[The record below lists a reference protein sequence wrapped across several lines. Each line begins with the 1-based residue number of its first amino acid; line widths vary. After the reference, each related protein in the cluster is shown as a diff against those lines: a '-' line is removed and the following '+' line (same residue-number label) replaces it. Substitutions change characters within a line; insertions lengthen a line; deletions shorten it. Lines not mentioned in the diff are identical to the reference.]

1 MLTTFKKDTLTGY
14 HECVESDRYGDW
26 SLFENVSGIDLV
38 KIKYLL
44 QETQILNHEDIAWK
58 GMDLPEEMVTNE
70 CICCDGLR
78 YLECNI
84 KYPCIVLNNAVNP
97 HNKKYRLID
106 GKHRMAKM
114 RRLGMMSSKFFVLEL
129 NNLPTE
135 SFINR

>member
-1 MLTTFKKDTLTGY
+1 MLTTFKQDILTGY
-14 HECVESDRYGDW
+14 HDCVKDNYYGDW
-26 SLFENVSGIDLV
+26 RLFENIGSIDLN

-58 GMDLPEEMVTNE
+58 GMCLPEEMVTNE

-78 YLECNI
+78 YLECDI

-106 GKHRMAKM
+106 GKHRIAKM
-114 RRLGMMSSKFFVLEL
+114 RQLGITSSKFYVLEL
-129 NNLPTE
+129 NNLPNV
-135 SFINR
+135 SFI

>member
-1 MLTTFKKDTLTGY
+1 MLTTFKKDVLTGY
-14 HECVESDRYGDW
+14 HDCVKSNYYGDW
-26 SLFENVSGIDLV
+26 RLFENVNHIDLER
-38 KIKYLL
+38 IKYLL
-44 QETQILNHEDIAWK
+44 TETQTLNHEDIAWK

-84 KYPCIVLNNAVNP
+84 KYPCIVLNNAVNT

-114 RRLGMMSSKFFVLEL
+114 RKQGITSSKFYVLEL
-129 NNLPTE
+129 NNLPNV
-135 SFINR
+135 SFI

>member
-26 SLFENVSGIDLV
+26 RLFENVSGIDLE
-38 KIKYLL
+38 KIRYLL
-44 QETQILNHEDIAWK
+44 TETKILNHEDIAWK
-58 GMDLPEEMVTNE
+58 GMYLPEEMVTEE
-70 CICCDGLR
+70 CICCGGLN
-78 YLECNI
+78 YLECDINF
-84 KYPCIVLNNAVNP
+84 PCIVLNNAVNP

-114 RRLGMMSSKFFVLEL
+114 RRLGMTSSKFFVLEL
-129 NNLPTE
+129 NNLPTV

>member
-1 MLTTFKKDTLTGY
+1 MLTTFNKDTLTGY
-14 HECVESDRYGDW
+14 HDCIKNDRYGDW
-26 SLFENVSGIDLV
+26 RLFENISAIDLE
-38 KIKYLL
+38 KIRYLL
-44 QETQILNHEDIAWK
+44 TETQTLNHEDIAWK

-78 YLECNI
+78 YLECDI

-114 RRLGMMSSKFFVLEL
+114 RQLGITSSKFYVLEL
-129 NNLPTE
+129 NNLPNV
-135 SFINR
+135 SFI

>member
-1 MLTTFKKDTLTGY
+1 MLTTFKKDVLTGY
-14 HECVESDRYGDW
+14 HDCVKSNYYGDW
-26 SLFENVSGIDLV
+26 RLFENVNHIDLER
-38 KIKYLL
+38 IKYLL
-44 QETQILNHEDIAWK
+44 TETQTLNHEDIAWK

-78 YLECNI
+78 YLECDI

-114 RRLGMMSSKFFVLEL
+114 RQLDITSSKFYVLEL
-129 NNLPTE
+129 NNLPNM
-135 SFINR
+135 SFI

>member
-1 MLTTFKKDTLTGY
+1 MLTTFKQDILTGY
-14 HECVESDRYGDW
+14 HDCVKSNHYGDW
-26 SLFENVSGIDLV
+26 RLFENVGGIDLN

-106 GKHRMAKM
+106 GKHRMSKM
-114 RRLGMMSSKFFVLEL
+114 RKQGITSSKFYVLEL
-129 NNLPTE
+129 NNLPNV
-135 SFINR
+135 SFI

>member
-1 MLTTFKKDTLTGY
+1 MLTTFKKDILKGY
-14 HECVESDRYGDW
+14 HDCVKSNYYGDW
-26 SLFENVSGIDLV
+26 RLFENINHIDLER
-38 KIKYLL
+38 INYLL
-44 QETQILNHEDIAWK
+44 TETQTLNHEDIAWK

-114 RRLGMMSSKFFVLEL
+114 RKQGITSSKFYVLEL
-129 NNLPTE
+129 NNLPNV
-135 SFINR
+135 SFI

>member
-1 MLTTFKKDTLTGY
+1 MLTTFKKDILKGY
-14 HECVESDRYGDW
+14 HDCVKSNYYGDW
-26 SLFENVSGIDLV
+26 RLFENINHIDLER
-38 KIKYLL
+38 IKYLL
-44 QETQILNHEDIAWK
+44 TETQTLNHEDIAWK

-78 YLECNI
+78 YLECDI

-114 RRLGMMSSKFFVLEL
+114 RQLDITSSKFYVLEL
-129 NNLPTE
+129 NNLPNV
-135 SFINR
+135 SFI

>member
-1 MLTTFKKDTLTGY
+1 MLTTFKKDILKGY
-14 HECVESDRYGDW
+14 HDCVKSNYYGDW
-26 SLFENVSGIDLV
+26 RLFENINHIDLER
-38 KIKYLL
+38 INYLL
-44 QETQILNHEDIAWK
+44 TETQTLNHEDIAWK

-114 RRLGMMSSKFFVLEL
+114 RKRGITSSEFYVLEL
-129 NNLPTE
+129 NNLPNV
-135 SFINR
+135 SFI